1 VRRDFNDIFS
11 TLDVN
16 GDGSIDRQELF
27 DFIRDWSPDTAG
39 AGAESYQER
48 IMLDASHV
56 QVGCGGFHDGREPRA
71 GTRSNAHL
79 KGGRWADGCLV
90 GGFG

>member
-56 QVGCGGFHDGREPRA
+56 QVLGPN
-71 GTRSNAHL
+71 THL